1 MEGLSYF
8 EEMASVLNNPEVMKW
23 KEAGRRG
30 VGTVCSNIPEEVI
43 HAAGLLPLRLR
54 ASGLQDTSKADAQL
68 HLINCSYTRSVLE
81 ILMRGDV
88 DFLDG
93 LVATN
98 TCDHMLRLAGE
109 IQDKAKFPLVHY
121 FSMYHTLVDASREWF
136 ILEME
141 KLIQHIEEA
150 FGTKISESDLR
161 ESISV
166 YNRTRRLMARLD
178 ELRKSDPPPVSGA
191 EYLKIVLAGM
201 FLWPHF

>member
-8 EEMASVLNNPEVMKW
+8 EEMASGLNNPEVRKW
-23 KEAGRRG
+23 KEAGKRV

-43 HAAGLLPLRLR
+43 HAAGMLPLRLR

-109 IQDKAKFPLVHY
+109 IQDKAKKRKRNNRRQGAFQAKSFPLR
-121 FSMYHTLVDASREWF
+121 LV
-136 ILEME
+136 
-141 KLIQHIEEA
+141 
-150 FGTKISESDLR
+150 TKQR
-161 ESISV
+161 
-166 YNRTRRLMARLD
+166 
-178 ELRKSDPPPVSGA
+178 
-191 EYLKIVLAGM
+191 
-201 FLWPHF
+201 FLF